1 MRSIL
6 SIGVIAICV
15 AMYFVYIKP
24 MTVEVKARKAEKEE
38 YTKVLTRVDEI
49 KIKRDTIIEEYNS
62 IPPEEIDRLNKIIPE
77 KINSVSLLN
86 DLSVLGST
94 YGIVIKDFKVADP
107 DNSSRDVIGGGAPGS
122 YKTSHITMSIVAQ
135 YEDFLNF
142 LEDIEYSLSLLD
154 VVNINILP
162 GSLTKSGAP
171 GPMQI
176 TLEANTY
183 SLR

>member
-6 SIGVIAICV
+6 SIGIIAICV

-49 KIKRDTIIEEYNS
+49 KVKRDNIIAEYNS
-62 IPPEEIDRLNKIIPE
+62 ISPEEIDRLGKVVPE
-77 KINSVSLLN
+77 KINPVALLN
-86 DLSVLGST
+86 DLSVIGSA
-94 YGIVIKDFKVADP
+94 YGIIIKDFKVTDS
-107 DNSSRDVIGGGAPGS
+107 DNTSRDVVGSEIPGS
-122 YKTSHITMSIVAQ
+122 YKTSRITMNISAQ
-135 YEDFLNF
+135 YEEFLNF
-142 LEDIEYSLSLLD
+142 LEEIEYSLSLID
-154 VVNINILP
+154 IVNLNIVP
-162 GSLTKSGAP
+162 GEFSKSGAP

-176 TLEANTY
+176 SLEANTY